1 MSLLIRIPRDLP
13 ASRTTARRLQNEV
26 EASEGENRFK
36 DLGGSRYALLK
47 RELGFME
54 TIHHVALYEENPG
67 LLQKHRLQLITTEPF
82 ESKRLSPLKAKRK
95 RHPSSSL

>member
-1 MSLLIRIPRDLP
+1 MSLLIKIPRDLP

-26 EASEGENRFK
+26 EASEGQARFK

-54 TIHHVALYEENPG
+54 TIHHVALYEKTRGYFRSTGFSSSP
-67 LLQKHRLQLITTEPF
+67 
-82 ESKRLSPLKAKRK
+82 LSPLKAKRK
-95 RHPSSSL
+95 RYPSSSL